1 MKSDPDLRQDETPLP
16 LTGSCQCGEIRYE
29 ITRRPIATAVCHC
42 LECQKF
48 SASAFSITMLID
60 ADAFRLLSGE
70 LKVYERPTDSGGVA
84 ACYFC
89 PTCGN
94 RVYHMNP
101 EMPDVLRLK
110 PGGLDDKSQIRPQVH
125 GWVSRAQP
133 WVHIPTDVPTYQYQH
148 DFGACAGGRR
158 S

>member
-1 MKSDPDLRQDETPLP
+1 M
-16 LTGSCQCGEIRYE
+16 
-29 ITRRPIATAVCHC
+29 TAVCHC

-60 ADAFRLLSGE
+60 ADSFQLLSGD
-70 LKVYERPTDSGGVA
+70 LKVYERPTAAGGLA

-89 PTCGN
+89 PDCGN

-101 EMPDVLRLK
+101 EKPEFLRLK
-110 PGGLDDKSQIRPQVH
+110 PGGLDDKSAIVPQMH

-133 WVHIPTDVPTYQYQH
+133 WVDIPSDLPLPDGFSHREYVLQI
-148 DFGACAGGRR
+148 C
-158 S
+158 